1 MKVSSFLLHPTRRQK
16 EWIYPQLRNKLD
28 NKANPNVTNI
38 ILGLD
43 LTSIKITVDL
53 ITYNPA
59 PVVRKPINANPGLRI
74 NRSFHL
80 ACWEGFVNQIL
91 RLT

>member
-16 EWIYPQLRNKLD
+16 EWIYPHLRNKLD
-28 NKANPNVTNI
+28 NNANPNVTNI

-43 LTSIKITVDL
+43 LSSIKITVHL

-59 PVVRKPINANPGLRI
+59 PVARKPINANPGY
-74 NRSFHL
+74 
-80 ACWEGFVNQIL
+80 E
-91 RLT
+91 LTGVFISLVEKVL